1 MRIHHIGYAVSDM
14 KRSIEKFE
22 ILGYQRYTQVIRDTA
37 RNIQICFMENGPYRV
52 ELVSVLDGR
61 GLPSPVD
68 GWLKNNG
75 SSPYHIC
82 YECSDM
88 REAVMQLRKEKFKPI
103 CTPAGAIAFDNRKV
117 VFLMSVHAGLVELL
131 EAQSSDS
138 NSQEGKDSVVYS

>member
-75 SSPYHIC
+75 SSPYIFA
-82 YECSDM
+82 M
-88 REAVMQLRKEKFKPI
+88 NAVI
-103 CTPAGAIAFDNRKV
+103 
-117 VFLMSVHAGLVELL
+117 
-131 EAQSSDS
+131 
-138 NSQEGKDSVVYS
+138 